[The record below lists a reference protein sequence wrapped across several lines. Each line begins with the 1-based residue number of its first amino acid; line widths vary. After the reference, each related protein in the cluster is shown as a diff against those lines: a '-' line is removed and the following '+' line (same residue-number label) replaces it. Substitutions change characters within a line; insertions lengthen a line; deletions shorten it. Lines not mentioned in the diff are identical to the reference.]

1 MQGARMA
8 GRHVVVVGGSVSG
21 MAAALALSRAGERVT
36 VLERDAIPACESS
49 IEAFER
55 WQRPGTPQARHS
67 HAFLARLHNSV
78 RARAPD
84 FYEALLAAGAEP
96 MRFAD
101 IVRETFPQ
109 AELVP
114 GDEEITLLACRR
126 ITFDWVLRRLLARSS
141 GVDYRDRVTVE
152 GLEAEPDPAT
162 GLPRVRAVLVRA
174 AGGGPERIAADLVVD
189 ASGRRSQLPAWLAAI
204 GAAPLEAEVQ
214 PCGIFYST
222 RFYRLHEGVE
232 APPIDGPIGADLGYM
247 KYAIF
252 PGDSRI
258 FSVTLAAAPDDDE
271 LRRVLR
277 ERPFQAAAAA
287 IPATRS
293 WVDPAI
299 SAPITR
305 VYGFGELNDT
315 LRHFVRDGVPV
326 ALGLFPIG
334 DALVHA
340 NPLSGRGCTLGWL
353 AAWMLADAWARQ
365 PGDPL
370 AFARELHEEIARE
383 LVPWYE
389 DMRDQDRGT
398 LRAAEL
404 ARSGVD
410 PFAFERPDGTVDP
423 AAYLR
428 SLLRDGVVPALRED
442 LEVLRAFLRVFNML
456 ESPQALLGTP
466 GLLQRVLAVW
476 QRRHQREPLRLGP
489 DREEMAIRLRAA

>member
-1 MQGARMA
+1 MAR
-8 GRHVVVVGGSVSG
+8 RHVVVIGGSASG

-36 VLERDAIPACESS
+36 VLEKDELPDCESPV
-49 IEAFER
+49 EAFER

-78 RARAPD
+78 RERAPD

-96 MRFAD
+96 MPFAE
-101 IVRETFPQ
+101 IVRDTFPG

-126 ITFDWVLRRLLARSS
+126 ITFDFVLKRQLARSTD
-141 GVDYRDRVTVE
+141 VVYRDRVAVE
-152 GLEAEPDPAT
+152 GLEAEPDPTT
-162 GLPRVRAVLVRA
+162 GLPRVRAVRA
-174 AGGGPERIAADLVVD
+174 RPAGGEPERIAADLVVD
-189 ASGRRSQLPAWLAAI
+189 ASGRRSQLAAWLEGI
-204 GAAPLEAEVQ
+204 GAAPLESEVQ
-214 PCGIFYST
+214 PCGIFYCT
-222 RFYRLHEGVE
+222 RFYRLHEGV
-232 APPIDGPIGADLGYM
+232 AVPPIEGPIGADLGYM

-252 PGDSRI
+252 RGDSRI
-258 FSVTLAAAPDDDE
+258 FSVTLAAAPDDHE

-293 WVDPAI
+293 WVDPAV

-305 VYGFGELNDT
+305 VYGFGELNDS
-315 LRHFVRDGVPV
+315 LRHFVRDGVPA
-326 ALGLFPIG
+326 ALGLFPVG
-334 DALVHA
+334 DSLVHA

-353 AAWMLADAWARQ
+353 AAWMLADAFAQ
-365 PGDPL
+365 HPEDPL
-370 AFARELHEEIARE
+370 AFARDLHAEIARE

-389 DMRDQDRGT
+389 DMRDQDRAA

-404 ARSGVD
+404 VRAGVD

-423 AAYLR
+423 AAYMR
-428 SLLRDGVVPALRED
+428 SLMRDGVVPALRED
-442 LEVLRAFLRVFNML
+442 LTVLRAFLRVFNML
-456 ESPQALLGTP
+456 EPPRALLGAP
-466 GLLQRVLAVW
+466 DLMQRVLAAW

-489 DREEMAIRLRAA
+489 DREEMETRLRAA

>member
-1 MQGARMA
+1 MA
-8 GRHVVVVGGSVSG
+8 GRHVVVIGGSASG
-21 MAAALALSRAGERVT
+21 MAAALALSRGGERVT
-36 VLERDAIPACESS
+36 VLERDAIPSCETSVA
-49 IEAFER
+49 AFER

-67 HAFLARLHNSV
+67 HAFLARLHNSL
-78 RARAPD
+78 RERAPD

-96 MRFAD
+96 MRFAE
-101 IVRETFPQ
+101 IVREGFPN

-114 GDEEITLLACRR
+114 EDEEITLLACRR
-126 ITFDWVLRRLLARSS
+126 ITFDWVLRRLLDRSTD
-141 GVDYRDRVTVE
+141 VVYRDRVTVE
-152 GLEAEPDPAT
+152 GLVAEPDPTT
-162 GLPRVRAVLVRA
+162 GLPRVRAVRARA
-174 AGGGPERIAADLVVD
+174 AGGAPELIDADLVVD
-189 ASGRRSQLPAWLAAI
+189 ASGRRSQLAAWLEAI

-222 RFYRLHEGVE
+222 RFYRLHDGIV

-271 LRRVLR
+271 LRKVLR

-293 WVDPAI
+293 WVDPAV

-305 VYGFGELNDT
+305 VYGFGDLNDSM
-315 LRHFVRDGVPV
+315 RRFVRDGVPL

-353 AAWMLADAWARQ
+353 AAWMLADAYARHPEDQ
-365 PGDPL
+365 L
-370 AFARELHEEIARE
+370 AFAQDLHAEIARE

-389 DMRDQDRGT
+389 DMRDQDRGN

-410 PFAFERPDGTVDP
+410 PFAFERADGTVDP

-428 SLLRDGVVPALRED
+428 SLLRDGLVPALRED
-442 LEVLRAFLRVFNML
+442 LVVLRAFLRVFNML
-456 ESPQALLGTP
+456 EPPMALLASP
-466 GLLQRVLAVW
+466 GLLQRVIAVW

-489 DREEMAIRLRAA
+489 DREEMATRLRAA